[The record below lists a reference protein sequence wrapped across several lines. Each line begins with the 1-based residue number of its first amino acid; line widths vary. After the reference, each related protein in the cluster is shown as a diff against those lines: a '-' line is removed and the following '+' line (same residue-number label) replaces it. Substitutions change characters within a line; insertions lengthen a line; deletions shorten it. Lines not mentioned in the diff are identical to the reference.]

1 MDMIKVEGHPGLYR
15 DPNTG
20 AIINDTS
27 EYDKYLKQKQQ
38 RMIQREE
45 MDSLKNQVSELT
57 QTVQLLIDTIKNKQG
72 T

>member
-1 MDMIKVEGHPGLYR
+1 MDMIKVEDHPGLYR
-15 DPNTG
+15 DPTTG
-20 AIINDTS
+20 AIISDPS

-38 RMIQREE
+38 RMIQRQE
-45 MDSLKNQVSELT
+45 MDTLKNQVSELT